1 MAYSTLY
8 RATGQGRLAGLYY
21 ESVLAP
27 LTKLFKV
34 PEARRGLFPK
44 QLEFLACRAKLRTNC
59 SGRRAGKSHSTMTWL
74 VEEWPDRPGQSSVF
88 AALSQEHAIKIGWQ
102 AVYDL
107 NHRAGWGAQWNA
119 TDGTFTWPNG
129 FTLYFCGIKDRR
141 SANFIRG
148 VPKLHRV
155 AVDECGQIGDALLQY
170 AVEDC
175 IEPAMADTD
184 GDICLTGTPA
194 DTGVGFYEDQMT
206 RCAATGAHFCW
217 TAAENPHL
225 QAGGAEYIARML
237 RERFGGDATNATYRR
252 EYLGHRVQE
261 QGVLIYRAP
270 PLDAFYE
277 DAPQSYNYTSLGID
291 IGYSDGNGFCVL
303 RSRDPEPG
311 ATILEVYR
319 EPEITLP
326 RIAAIAERMRVEHG
340 VSEIFVDTAGGGGRT
355 IMETLA
361 RDYGLP
367 AQAADKRSRRL
378 RIEQVRSMLAAGTL
392 KGVQGRCGQI
402 LEEWLG
408 LPWNIERDDHRE
420 GFIDEACDALQ
431 YALQGSGFSQLT
443 PWQVEET
450 PEQVYHRRVQEVLRA
465 RKLRGRGG
473 RR

>member
-1 MAYSTLY
+1 M
-8 RATGQGRLAGLYY
+8 
-21 ESVLAP
+21 LAP
-27 LTKLFKV
+27 LTRLFKV
-34 PEARRGLFPK
+34 PEARRGLFPE
-44 QLEFLACRAKLRTNC
+44 QLRFLACRAKLRTNC

-74 VEEWPDRPGQSSVF
+74 VEEWAERPGQSSVF

-107 NHRAGWGAQWNA
+107 NARVGWGAQWNA

-206 RCAATGAHFCW
+206 RCERAGAHFCW
-217 TAAENPHL
+217 TAAANPHL

-237 RERFGGDATNATYRR
+237 RERFGGDSANATYRR

-261 QGVLIYRAP
+261 QGILIYRAP
-270 PLDAFYE
+270 PLDEFYAE
-277 DAPQSYNYTSLGID
+277 PPPPYNYTTLGID
-291 IGYSDGNGFCVL
+291 IGWNDGFGFCVL
-303 RSRDPEPG
+303 RSRDPLPG
-311 ATILEVYR
+311 AHIVEVYR
-319 EPEITLP
+319 EPELTLP
-326 RIAAIAERMRVEHG
+326 RAAAIAERMRVEHG
-340 VSEIFVDTAGGGGRT
+340 VSEIYVDSAGGGGRT
-355 IMETLA
+355 ICETLA
-361 RDYGLP
+361 QAYGLP
-367 AQAADKRSRRL
+367 AQPADKRARRM
-378 RIEQVRSMLAAGTL
+378 RIEQVRTMLDARTLTGT
-392 KGVQGRCGQI
+392 QGRCGQI

-408 LPWNIERDDHRE
+408 LPWDVERTDHRE
-420 GFIDEACDALQ
+420 GFVDECTDALQ
-431 YALQGSGFSQLT
+431 YALQGSGFTHLT
-443 PWQVEET
+443 SWSVQPT
-450 PEQVYHRRVQEVLRA
+450 PEEEYQRRVQEVLRA
-465 RKLRGRGG
+465 RRLRVRGG